1 METSQIKK
9 FAQQART
16 ILKQGIQNKIS
27 SLGFDASGHVPADKM
42 PIKGQDHVVFMGQV
56 IEDVS
61 FYDKW
66 QSLYTHVTEK
76 GIAQVCEEA
85 AYTWFNR
92 LVAIRILMK
101 NNLIEPVLAY
111 PNPSLRIPRI
121 VADARRG
128 IYPQMTAYDRKQ
140 LNQLLDDDTKT
151 TEQFGLL
158 IVNYCRNNPVL
169 AACFGD
175 INDYTELLLPINIL
189 AANGFVDLLNN
200 TTFITDEDYKQGE
213 LIGWLYQFYIS
224 EKKDEVFASKQK
236 RKPEDIPA
244 ATQIFTPNWIVKYMV
259 QNTLGRIYLDNN
271 PNAQSIKSQ
280 MKYLV
285 EPGAPSP
292 EELIFHYT
300 DVHQLTIADLACGSG
315 HILNEAFDLLLSI
328 YIEEGYNRRQAIKE
342 IFEYNLL
349 GIDLDTRAKQ
359 LAMFALLLKACQ
371 KDKSF
376 LDAQTLPRVLDMHV
390 ADLLIELNAKA
401 NLSTILNEFF
411 AGANEEV
418 INETMAAL
426 KLLEQGKNLGS
437 IMRFDLSDTTR
448 TAIAMRSREWKG
460 KIAKKEILVLLAAF
474 EVVLALTDKYA
485 SLVMNPP
492 YMKNSD
498 MNTNLAK
505 YIANHY
511 SQGKKNLFSVF
522 MLVSANLL
530 LQKGKYSMINGQAW
544 MFLSSFKNLRNN
556 IITQQYIDNLL
567 QLGPHTFDELSGEVV
582 QNVSFV
588 ITKEKTSTN
597 ATYFRLVNG
606 RNCCE
611 KEKIFL
617 TAKSQHTP
625 GVYYPNIDQNNFKKM
640 PDFSMMGYCMPH
652 KALKAFDCSNLSTI
666 ADTRK
671 GMSTGLNDVFVRFWF
686 EVSCKKIGYN
696 LTREGAKQSIFRWFP
711 YANGGSYRKWY
722 GNLEEV
728 VLWENDGYR
737 LQTEL
742 TEDGTRV
749 RAVNLNLDYIFKRGI
764 FWSSITS
771 EKNTSGKNSMKLLPQ
786 GCLFSSASNAC
797 FPMEKRDNCFILAL
811 LNSEVSRF
819 YMQIINPSQNAN
831 PGDIGKI
838 PTLKDGKLS
847 IDNLVTL
854 SISISKQD
862 WDAHET
868 SWDFQENELIRLS
881 KVHSGAPLKQLVE
894 QYEQYWK
901 AQFLTL
907 HKNEEELNR
916 QFIDIYG
923 LQDELTPEVPLDE
936 VTILQQGEISIE
948 NNELKWNEEEI
959 VKQLISYAVGCMM
972 GRYRLDKPGLHIAH
986 PDPTD
991 DEICTYP
998 YNGQSFSIDKDAIMP
1013 LMTRDSDFSDNA
1025 TECFKCFLKVAF
1037 GAENLTGN
1045 LNFIESV
1052 LGKDI
1057 ATYFVKDFWK
1067 DHLKRYQN
1075 RPIYWLFRSDKGAF
1089 QCLVYMHRM
1098 NPYTAEQV
1106 RTCYLLLH
1114 IEYLTTRLAKL
1125 ESRAAELNSR
1135 ERRLKTKFEKDL
1147 VECQEYHDRLHQ
1159 VADRQIAFDLDDGV
1173 VVNYAKFED
1182 VLAKIKKAEKK

>member
-200 TTFITDEDYKQGE
+200 TTFITDEDYKQSE

-390 ADLLIELNAKA
+390 ADLVIELNAKA

-411 AGANEEV
+411 AGANETTLK
-418 INETMAAL
+418 ETMVAL

-437 IMRFDLSDTTR
+437 IMRFELSDSTR
-448 TAIAMRSREWKG
+448 AAIAMRYQEWKG
-460 KIAKKEILVLLAAF
+460 KIVNREIKILLSAF
-474 EVVLALTDKYA
+474 EVILALTDKYA
-485 SLVMNPP
+485 TLVMNPP
-492 YMKNSD
+492 YMHSSD
-498 MNTNLAK
+498 MNVDLSK
-505 YIANHY
+505 YVKENY
-511 SQGKKNLFSVF
+511 SDGKADLFSVF
-522 MLVSANLL
+522 MLLSNNLL
-530 LQKGKYSMINGQAW
+530 ARKGKYGMISMQGW
-544 MFLSSFKNLRNN
+544 MFLSSFEKLRSSLL
-556 IITQQYIDNLL
+556 TQQHIDNLL
-567 QLGPHTFDELSGEVV
+567 HLGPRTFDELSGEVV
-582 QNVSFV
+582 QNVAFV
-588 ITKEKTSTN
+588 VSKNKYSASGI
-597 ATYFRLVNG
+597 YYRLVDG
-606 RNCCE
+606 KNCSD
-611 KEKIFL
+611 KERMFL
-617 TAKSQHTP
+617 NAENLK
-625 GVYYPNIDQNNFKKM
+625 GVYYPNVNQKNFEKIPGCPLGYWVKSTVWQMYDTNPTIGEIAQPKVGMQTSNNDKYLRLWFEIT
-640 PDFSMMGYCMPH
+640 FNEFNG
-652 KALKAFDCSNLSTI
+652 T
-666 ADTRK
+666 
-671 GMSTGLNDVFVRFWF
+671 STGLKWI
-686 EVSCKKIGYN
+686 KYLKGG
-696 LTREGAKQSIFRWFP
+696 TFR
-711 YANGGSYRKWY
+711 RWY
-722 GNLEEV
+722 GNMEHLLWYNKTPSFVLQQDNARVLE
-728 VLWENDGYR
+728 
-737 LQTEL
+737 
-742 TEDGTRV
+742 
-749 RAVNLNLDYIFKRGI
+749 LDFLEKRKCT
-764 FWSSITS
+764 WSDI
-771 EKNTSGKNSMKLLPQ
+771 TSGKNAFRFAPADTFYDISGHCYFPSKDNQYWTLGAVNTPVFHLLKKV
-786 GCLFSSASNAC
+786 F
-797 FPMEKRDNCFILAL
+797 
-811 LNSEVSRF
+811 NST
-819 YMQIINPSQNAN
+819 YHCQC
-831 PGDIGKI
+831 GDVAKYVL
-838 PTLKDGKLS
+838 PTLKEDEKQIIS
-847 IDNLVTL
+847 DLV
-854 SISISKQD
+854 KQNIFVSRID

-868 SWDFQENELIRLS
+868 SWDFQENELLRLS
-881 KVHSGAPLKQLVE
+881 KEHPAYSLEKLTEEYQK
-894 QYEQYWK
+894 YWADK
-901 AQFLTL
+901 FLTL

-923 LQDELTPEVPLDE
+923 LQDELTPDVPLDE
-936 VTILQQGEISIE
+936 VTILQQGEITIE
-948 NNELKWNEEEI
+948 NNELKWNKDEI

-986 PDPTD
+986 PNPI
-991 DEICTYP
+991 DEEISTYS
-998 YNGQSFSIDKDAIMP
+998 YNGQSFSIDKDAILP
-1013 LMTRDSDFSDNA
+1013 LMTRDSAFSDNA
-1025 TECFKCFLKVAF
+1025 TECFKRFLKVAF

-1057 ATYFVKDFWK
+1057 ETYFVKDFWK

-1106 RTCYLLLH
+1106 RTRYLLPH
-1114 IEYLTTRLAKL
+1114 IEYLTTRLAEL

-1147 VECQEYHDRLHQ
+1147 VECQEYHDRLHR

>member
-56 IEDVS
+56 IEDVP

-66 QSLYTHVTEK
+66 QSLHTHVTEK

-111 PNPSLRIPRI
+111 PNPSLHIPRI

-140 LNQLLDDDTKT
+140 LDQLLDDDTKT

-200 TTFITDEDYKQGE
+200 TTFITDEDYKQSE

-224 EKKDEVFASKQK
+224 EKKDKVFASKQK

-271 PNAQSIKSQ
+271 PNAQNIKSQ

-285 EPGAPSP
+285 EPATPSP
-292 EELIFHYT
+292 EGLIFRYT

-376 LDAQTLPRVLDMHV
+376 LDAQTLPHVLDMHV
-390 ADLLIELNAKA
+390 ADLVIELNAKD
-401 NLSTILNEFF
+401 NLPTILNEFF
-411 AGANEEV
+411 AGANETTLK
-418 INETMAAL
+418 ETIAAL

-437 IMRFDLSDTTR
+437 IMRFELSDSTR
-448 TAIAMRSREWKG
+448 TAIVMRYQEWKG
-460 KIAKKEILVLLAAF
+460 KIVSREMGTLLSAF
-474 EVVLALTDKYA
+474 EVILALTDKYA
-485 SLVMNPP
+485 ALVMNPP
-492 YMKNSD
+492 YMGSGD
-498 MNTNLAK
+498 MN
-505 YIANHY
+505 
-511 SQGKKNLFSVF
+511 
-522 MLVSANLL
+522 ANLISYVNKNYPAGKGDL
-530 LQKGKYSMINGQAW
+530 ATVFIEMMPNHLEHDGKYSFIVPPSW
-544 MFLSSFKNLRNN
+544 MFLNGFESLRVHIIKRQTIDSLLHLSRGVFGADFGSS
-556 IITQQYIDNLL
+556 
-567 QLGPHTFDELSGEVV
+567 SV
-582 QNVSFV
+582 V
-588 ITKEKTSTN
+588 ITNGTSEKLSTG
-597 ATYFRLVNG
+597 TYFRLIKRTFQEFAQEHLKLLFEKTLSKHNFKYFFEDYDKSVSDISYNENG
-606 RNCCE
+606 QQ
-611 KEKIFL
+611 I
-617 TAKSQHTP
+617 
-625 GVYYPNIDQNNFKKM
+625 YYPNVNQRNFEKIPGCPIGYWLTSTSIFDERNIEQNGFISGGRNKTH
-640 PDFSMMGYCMPH
+640 D
-652 KALKAFDCSNLSTI
+652 
-666 ADTRK
+666 
-671 GMSTGLNDVFVRFWF
+671 NDRYVRFFW
-686 EVSCKKIGYN
+686 EISKN
-696 LTREGAKQSIFRWFP
+696 SDRWHK
-711 YANGGSYRKWY
+711 YANAGGIRKYYAIEWY
-722 GNLEEV
+722 V
-728 VLWENDGYR
+728 VD
-737 LQTEL
+737 
-742 TEDGTRV
+742 
-749 RAVNLNLDYIFKRGI
+749 
-764 FWSSITS
+764 WS
-771 EKNTSGKNSMKLLPQ
+771 EQAREFYNSH
-786 GCLFSSASNAC
+786 GG
-797 FPMEKRDNCFILAL
+797 L
-811 LNSEVSRF
+811 LNSKFWGKKGITWNLISSSIAGFSIKSEELIHSSGSPTIFNADFSYDYYTLGFLNSQVARFLLKLFNPTINTTGGDVLALPLIKEMTNEVTS
-819 YMQIINPSQNAN
+819 
-831 PGDIGKI
+831 
-838 PTLKDGKLS
+838 
-847 IDNLVTL
+847 LVENNVE
-854 SISISKQD
+854 ISKGD

-868 SWDFQENELIRLS
+868 SWDFQENELLRLS
-881 KVHSGAPLKQLVE
+881 KEHSSDSLEKLTEEYQK
-894 QYEQYWK
+894 YWADK
-901 AQFLTL
+901 FLTL

-916 QFIDIYG
+916 QFIGIYG
-923 LQDELTPEVPLDE
+923 LQDELIPDVPLDE

-948 NNELKWNEEEI
+948 NNELKWNKDEI

-986 PDPTD
+986 PNPTD
-991 DEICTYP
+991 EEISTYS
-998 YNGQSFSIDKDAIMP
+998 YNGQSFGIDKDAILP
-1013 LMTRDSDFSDNA
+1013 LMTRDSAFSDNA
-1025 TECFKCFLKVAF
+1025 TECFKHFLKVAF
-1037 GAENLTGN
+1037 GAENLTEN

-1057 ATYFVKDFWK
+1057 ETYFVKDLWK

-1106 RTCYLLLH
+1106 RTRYLLPH
-1114 IEYLTTRLAKL
+1114 IEYLTTRLAEL